1 MRFIITKIRY
11 RLVKLKM
18 EYGCIGEKLGHS
30 FSKEIHNALADY
42 EYSLKELKRTEL
54 PEFFKNKKF
63 KAINVTIPYKQD
75 VIEYL
80 DWISAEAKEINAV
93 NTIVNKDGRLY
104 GYNTDFS
111 GLKALIDRENVSL
124 KGKRVVVLGSGGT
137 SNTAF
142 AVANY
147 MEAQTVLKV
156 SRNKKDGYITYNE
169 LYEKYSDCEIIIN
182 TTPCGMYP
190 KTGTSAV
197 DLNKLPKVEAVFDAV
212 YNPLKSKLILDAEK
226 KNITA
231 VGGLYML
238 VSQAAYAVEK
248 FIDVTVDSR
257 KVEDIFQNLYKQ
269 KMNIALVGMPASGK
283 TSVGKVLSE
292 KLDKAF
298 VDSDEEI
305 VKREKRTIP
314 EIFSQNGESYFRNV
328 EKSVIKDISMLNSQV
343 ISTGGCAVL
352 SCKNIENLIGN
363 ARVYFL
369 DRPLEM
375 LVTTS
380 DRPLSSNNE
389 DLKKRYDERYELYKA
404 SADVIVDGSKTV
416 EEVAKIIEEDFY
428 EYSCN

>member
-1 MRFIITKIRY
+1 
-11 RLVKLKM
+11 M

-30 FSKEIHNALADY
+30 FSKEIHNTLADY
-42 EYSLKELKRTEL
+42 EYSLKELKKEEL
-54 PEFFKNKKF
+54 TEFFRNKDF

-80 DWISAEAKEINAV
+80 DWISDEAKSINAV
-93 NTIVNKDGRLY
+93 NTIVNKNGKLY
-104 GYNTDFS
+104 GYNTDFY
-111 GLKALIDRENVSL
+111 GLKALIEREKVSL
-124 KGKRVVVLGSGGT
+124 NGNKIVILGSGGT

-190 KTGTSAV
+190 ETGVSAV
-197 DLNKLPKVEAVFDAV
+197 DLDKLPKVEAVFDAV
-212 YNPLKSKLILDAEK
+212 YNPLKSKLVLDAKK

-238 VSQAAYAVEK
+238 VSQAAYAVER
-248 FIDVTVDSR
+248 FIDAPVDNN
-257 KVEDIFQNLYKQ
+257 KVEEIFKNLYKQ

-283 TSVGKVLSE
+283 TSVGKVLCES
-292 KLDKAF
+292 LNKAF
-298 VDSDEEI
+298 VDCDEEI
-305 VKREKRTIP
+305 VKRESRNIP
-314 EIFSQNGESYFRNV
+314 EIFSQDGEGYFRNV

-343 ISTGGCAVL
+343 ISTGGGAIL
-352 SCKNIENLIGN
+352 NPENIENLKGN
-363 ARVYFL
+363 SRIYFL

-375 LVTTS
+375 LITTS
-380 DRPLSSNNE
+380 DRPLSSNRA
-389 DLKKRYDERYELYKA
+389 DLEKRYNERYELYKA
-404 SADVIVDGSKTV
+404 CSDVVVDGSKAV

>member
-1 MRFIITKIRY
+1 
-11 RLVKLKM
+11 M

-30 FSKEIHNALADY
+30 FSKEIHNALAEY
-42 EYSLKELKRTEL
+42 EYSLKELKREEL
-54 PEFFKNKKF
+54 PEFFKNKDF
-63 KAINVTIPYKQD
+63 KAINVTIPYKRD

-80 DWISAEAKEINAV
+80 DWISDEAKLINAV
-93 NTIVNKDGRLY
+93 NTIVNKGGRLY

-111 GLKALIDRENVSL
+111 GLKSLIERENVSL

-147 MEAQTVLKV
+147 MEAKKVLKV
-156 SRNKKDGYITYNE
+156 SRAKKDGYITYDE

-190 KTGTSAV
+190 NPGASAV

-212 YNPLKSKLILDAEK
+212 YNPLKSKLVLDAKK

-238 VSQAAYAVEK
+238 VSQAAYAVER
-248 FIDVTVDSR
+248 FIEAPVDNN
-257 KVEDIFQNLYKQ
+257 KVEEVFQNLYKQ

-283 TSVGKVLSE
+283 TSVGKVLCQR
-292 KLDKAF
+292 LNKAF

-305 VKREKRTIP
+305 VKRENRTIP
-314 EIFSQNGESYFRNV
+314 EIFSQEGEGYFRNV
-328 EKSVIKDISMLNSQV
+328 EKNVIKDISMLNSQV
-343 ISTGGCAVL
+343 ISTGGGAIL
-352 SCKNIENLIGN
+352 NPENIENLKGN
-363 ARVYFL
+363 SRIYFL

-375 LVTTS
+375 LITTS
-380 DRPLSSNNE
+380 DRPLSSNRA
-389 DLKKRYDERYELYKA
+389 DLEKRYNERYELYKA
-404 SADVIVDGSKTV
+404 CADVVVDGSKSV